1 MVLTILREGMEL
13 KASWNV
19 FCDGG
24 GDICPNPFPFFANF
38 DALSDAFCDF
48 ACACGGFL
56 EGEEVDGAIR
66 CVVGSDGDGIV
77 LLGNERIAVVFEED
91 VGARI
96 VLRLDEDFTRIEVL
110 IEVGDIWSRGVIK
123 DGERR
128 VACVI

>member
-1 MVLTILREGMEL
+1 M
-13 KASWNV
+13 
-19 FCDGG
+19 
-24 GDICPNPFPFFANF
+24 
-38 DALSDAFCDF
+38 
-48 ACACGGFL
+48 
-56 EGEEVDGAIR
+56 
-66 CVVGSDGDGIV
+66 GSDGDGIV

-96 VLRLDEDFTRIEVL
+96 VLRLDEYFTRIEVL